1 MSAHA
6 ADRPRGGGMISLLS
20 SERRKLTSIRAPW
33 IVLGAFL
40 AAAAGI
46 LALDLGEGPNTFDP
60 VGAEHAMPIFT
71 SLLPGLVLAYSLGML
86 AVSADHRHGTYVPT
100 YLVTPRRGRVLVA
113 KLLTAVAAGTL
124 AALLSAVVV
133 TAIGLPWLAGDGVD
147 LGPVLR
153 DPVFWGRLL
162 ASAVAAAVM
171 AVFGAAVAALLRSVL
186 AAVVVFVGLFALEM
200 TLATQVP
207 SGTYD
212 WMVFHSLIALLS
224 LDSFDAPPFWPG
236 SLVVLGWAA
245 VVAVAAAVR
254 TVRGDVR

>member
-40 AAAAGI
+40 AAAAGS

-100 YLVTPRRGRVLVA
+100 YLVTPRRGRVLTA

-124 AALLSAVVV
+124 VALLSM
-133 TAIGLPWLAGDGVD
+133 
-147 LGPVLR
+147 
-153 DPVFWGRLL
+153 
-162 ASAVAAAVM
+162 VM